1 MEKIIPR
8 WEWRT
13 FAESLEIAVD
23 LDQYKQDRQ
32 VESAETYILS
42 TVVDENPKVRDG
54 KMDVKS
60 LQQVNEDGLEQWK
73 PILKVSFPL
82 SLEQTAEVFQVFRL
96 SLPKLEGENVS
107 YEEFIAL
114 AKDNPRLMVIDVVK
128 SRKLYTVD
136 ECIVENAFLKVD
148 GKTFQTVAAEDPDTE
163 KVKRAVKKLGL
174 WDLENINYVK
184 GLKRIRNNEMQQ

>member
-13 FAESLEIAVD
+13 FADSIDIAVD
-23 LDQYKQDRQ
+23 LNQYTQDRE
-32 VESAETYILS
+32 VESAEVYVLS

-82 SLEQTAEVFQVFRL
+82 NQEQLAEVYRVFRL
-96 SLPKLEGENVS
+96 SLPKLKGDTVS
-107 YEEFIAL
+107 FEEFVKL
-114 AKDNPRLMVIDVVK
+114 AEANSRLMAIDVVK

-136 ECIVENAFLKVD
+136 GCIVENAFLTVD
-148 GKTFQTVAAEDPDTE
+148 GKKFQTVAAEDPDPE
-163 KVKRAVKKLGL
+163 LVKDVVKKLGL
-174 WDLENINYVK
+174 WDRENINYVK
-184 GLKRIRNNEMQQ
+184 GLKRIRNKEL

>member
-13 FAESLEIAVD
+13 FAESIDIAVD

-82 SLEQTAEVFQVFRL
+82 TLEQTAEVFQVFRL
-96 SLPKLEGENVS
+96 SLPKLKGDGIS
-107 YEEFIAL
+107 YEDFIEL
-114 AKDNPRLMVIDVVK
+114 AKSNPRLMVIDVVK

-136 ECIVENAFLKVD
+136 DCIVENAFLKVD

-163 KVKRAVKKLGL
+163 KVKWAVKKLGL
-174 WDLENINYVK
+174 WNMENINYVK
-184 GLKRIRNNEMQQ
+184 GLKRIRSNEM

>member
-13 FAESLEIAVD
+13 FAESIDIAVD

-82 SLEQTAEVFQVFRL
+82 TLEQTAEVFQVFRL
-96 SLPKLEGENVS
+96 SLPKLKGDGIS
-107 YEEFIAL
+107 YENFIEL
-114 AKDNPRLMVIDVVK
+114 AKSNPRLMVIDVVK

-136 ECIVENAFLKVD
+136 DCIVENAYLKVD

-163 KVKRAVKKLGL
+163 KVKWAVKRLGL
-174 WDLENINYVK
+174 WNMENINYVK
-184 GLKRIRNNEMQQ
+184 GLKRIRSNKM